1 MERGAESY
9 QSVSGAKMAIRER
22 VDGHFSTGFVSLFCR
37 KLDSLLKI
45 GYSLMEQPA
54 SPTIGF

>member
-1 MERGAESY
+1 
-9 QSVSGAKMAIRER
+9 MAIRER
-22 VDGHFSTGFVSLFCR
+22 VDGHFSTDFVSLFCR

-45 GYSLMEQPA
+45 GYSLMDQPA